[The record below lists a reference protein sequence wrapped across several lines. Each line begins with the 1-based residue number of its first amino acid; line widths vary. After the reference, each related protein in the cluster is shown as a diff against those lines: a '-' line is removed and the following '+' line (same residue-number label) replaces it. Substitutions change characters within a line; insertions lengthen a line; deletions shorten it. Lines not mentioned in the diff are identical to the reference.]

1 LFKGN
6 DYTIK
11 NVVGAKEMKQWGGK
25 VTLIPVVEG
34 KSTTKIINK
43 LN

>member
-1 LFKGN
+1 
-6 DYTIK
+6 
-11 NVVGAKEMKQWGGK
+11 VGAKEMKQWGGK
-25 VTLIPVVEG
+25 VTLIPIIKG